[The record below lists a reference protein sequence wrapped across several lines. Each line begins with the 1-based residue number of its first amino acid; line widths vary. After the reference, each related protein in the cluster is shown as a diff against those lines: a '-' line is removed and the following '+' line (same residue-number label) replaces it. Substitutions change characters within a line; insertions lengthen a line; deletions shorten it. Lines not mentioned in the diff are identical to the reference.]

1 MADIESDLGGRDELS
16 TAELQLIQ
24 RAAITGAILEDMEA
38 AWLAGGQIDA
48 ATYTALGNAQ
58 RRYLETVGLKR
69 TPRDVTTLC
78 EILKGKHG

>member
-1 MADIESDLGGRDELS
+1 
-16 TAELQLIQ
+16 
-24 RAAITGAILEDMEA
+24 MEA

-69 TPRDVTTLC
+69 TPHDVTTLC